1 MTVPEPRPRDLF
13 DVLDELGVD
22 LDDPKY
28 AGMDAFDV
36 ADMLDISGDDE
47 EGDPR

>member
-1 MTVPEPRPRDLF
+1 MTAPESRPRDLF

-22 LDDPKY
+22 LDDPQY

-36 ADMLDISGDDE
+36 AAALGISGDDE